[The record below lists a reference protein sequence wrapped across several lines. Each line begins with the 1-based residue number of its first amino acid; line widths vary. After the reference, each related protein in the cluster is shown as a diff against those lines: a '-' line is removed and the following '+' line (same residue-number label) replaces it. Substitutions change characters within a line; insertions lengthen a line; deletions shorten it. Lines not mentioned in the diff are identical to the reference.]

1 MKRTVQS
8 PSLIVIVLILLIMIV
23 VQVVSVFVMNVY
35 SLILLYVFLFFVEER
50 LLLLARENENLLAD
64 SERATVRFVLIKEEG
79 QLHDALVDLK
89 VRERIARSAMTA
101 GMMAGVTGDDLTL
114 LVEEVEESLVMSR
127 LVAVQLLQ
135 LTAFEGVMLEMAEVD
150 GPIIFDVDDSTGD
163 KLRRLQQLNEK
174 RALELENV
182 YIDWEVN

>member
-1 MKRTVQS
+1 
-8 PSLIVIVLILLIMIV
+8 
-23 VQVVSVFVMNVY
+23 
-35 SLILLYVFLFFVEER
+35 
-50 LLLLARENENLLAD
+50 
-64 SERATVRFVLIKEEG
+64 
-79 QLHDALVDLK
+79 
-89 VRERIARSAMTA
+89 
-101 GMMAGVTGDDLTL
+101 MMAGVTGDDLTL

-150 GPIIFDVDDSTGD
+150 GPVMFDVNDSTGD

-174 RALELENV
+174 RALELESV

>member
-1 MKRTVQS
+1 VKRTVQS

-35 SLILLYVFLFFVEER
+35 SLILLYVFLFVEER

-135 LTAFEGVMLEMAEVD
+135 LTAFERVMLEMAEVD